1 LGVLEQLAADP
12 LRGPI
17 SQRILHAQLAD
28 LHPLDCALG
37 RAADRFTLV
46 FAPAS
51 GFIDSA
57 YLPHHDERML
67 LGKIKWSPALPVGPD
82 LQCE

>member
-1 LGVLEQLAADP
+1 LGVFEQLAADL

-28 LHPLDCALG
+28 PPLDCALG

-46 FAPAS
+46 FAPAP

-57 YLPHHDERML
+57 YLPHHDARML
-67 LGKIKWSPALPVGPD
+67 VGKIKWSPALPVGPD